1 MWWIKDPDRLKRE
14 VSAVDALRENE
25 PWLSAATPRLTEK
38 LELAFDFDLLVN
50 EETLAFTLRYPAFFP
65 ETPPLVIPRDGGQLS
80 NHQYGNGGELC
91 LEYRPDNWELQ
102 ITGARLIESAYRLL
116 STEMSPGEE
125 RAIVASEHSVSLG
138 QQLRGWAFRFLL
150 TREIMKYI
158 ADLPIDACSGAIIT
172 DMLVPP
178 KNFTAY
184 IKTLGSSDD
193 PDWQEI
199 TIPDRGD
206 TGVQGVLIRIAS
218 LADFPLSPEQA
229 TLDQL
234 IASAREVDAA
244 PTNTDTDRYRFTVVA
259 DAHSATMFYSYF
271 KEGRWGVFPYRSVHL
286 TDDAEQ
292 RLPETYHVL
301 ANKKVGIVGCGAL
314 GSKIAASLARSGIR
328 AFVLVDDDIFKPGN
342 LVRHDLDVGSLG
354 AHKAEALAARLKAIT
369 AGITVS
375 ARRVL
380 LGGQESS
387 GGTASV
393 LDELSTC
400 DLLIDATADPQAF
413 NFVASVAR
421 NRLRPMV
428 WAEVYAGGIGGFVAR
443 LRPGIE
449 PPPHSARRQYLAW
462 CRDRGVPW
470 HGLDQ
475 DYGAQGIA
483 AETLIADDSNVAVI
497 AGHATRMAV
506 DVLVHPDD
514 TAFPHPAY
522 VIGLA
527 KQWIFSEPFDTRPI
541 DFAPDGDWAPQMSP
555 ERTEEAIL
563 FMSSLLESGKDE
575 DRTGG

>member
-1 MWWIKDPDRLKRE
+1 
-14 VSAVDALRENE
+14 
-25 PWLSAATPRLTEK
+25 
-38 LELAFDFDLLVN
+38 
-50 EETLAFTLRYPAFFP
+50 
-65 ETPPLVIPRDGGQLS
+65 
-80 NHQYGNGGELC
+80 
-91 LEYRPDNWELQ
+91 
-102 ITGARLIESAYRLL
+102 
-116 STEMSPGEE
+116 MSPGEE

-150 TREIMKYI
+150 TRKVMKYI
-158 ADLPIDACSGAIIT
+158 ADLPIDASFDAIIT

-184 IKTLGSSDD
+184 IKTLGPTDD
-193 PDWQEI
+193 PDWQDT
-199 TIPDRGD
+199 TIPERGD
-206 TGVQGVLIRIAS
+206 TGVHGVLIRIAS
-218 LADFPLSPEQA
+218 LADFPFAPEQA

-234 IASAREVDAA
+234 IASARGVDAA
-244 PTNTDTDRYRFTVVA
+244 PTNTDTDKCRFTVVA

-301 ANKKVGIVGCGAL
+301 GNKKVGIVGCGAL
-314 GSKIAASLARSGIR
+314 GSKIAASLARSGVR
-328 AFVLVDDDIFKPGN
+328 GFVLVDDDIFKPGN

-400 DLLIDATADPQAF
+400 DLLIDATAHAQAF

-421 NRLRPMV
+421 NGLRPMV

-449 PPPHSARRQYLAW
+449 APPHSARRQYLGW

-483 AETLIADDSNVAVI
+483 AETLIADDSDVAVI

-506 DVLVHPDD
+506 DILVHPDD

-563 FMSSLLESGKDE
+563 FMSSLLDSGKDE
-575 DRTGG
+575 DRTGD

>member
-50 EETLAFTLRYPAFFP
+50 GETLPFTLRYPAFFP

-116 STEMSPGEE
+116 STEMSPSEE

>member
-1 MWWIKDPDRLKRE
+1 
-14 VSAVDALRENE
+14 
-25 PWLSAATPRLTEK
+25 
-38 LELAFDFDLLVN
+38 
-50 EETLAFTLRYPAFFP
+50 
-65 ETPPLVIPRDGGQLS
+65 
-80 NHQYGNGGELC
+80 
-91 LEYRPDNWELQ
+91 
-102 ITGARLIESAYRLL
+102 
-116 STEMSPGEE
+116 
-125 RAIVASEHSVSLG
+125 
-138 QQLRGWAFRFLL
+138 
-150 TREIMKYI
+150 
-158 ADLPIDACSGAIIT
+158 
-172 DMLVPP
+172 
-178 KNFTAY
+178 
-184 IKTLGSSDD
+184 
-193 PDWQEI
+193 
-199 TIPDRGD
+199 
-206 TGVQGVLIRIAS
+206 
-218 LADFPLSPEQA
+218 
-229 TLDQL
+229 
-234 IASAREVDAA
+234 
-244 PTNTDTDRYRFTVVA
+244 
-259 DAHSATMFYSYF
+259 
-271 KEGRWGVFPYRSVHL
+271 VHL

-563 FMSSLLESGKDE
+563 FMSSLLESGRDE

>member
-65 ETPPLVIPRDGGQLS
+65 ETPPLVIPRDGRQLS
-80 NHQYGNGGELC
+80 NHQYGTGGELC
-91 LEYRPDNWELQ
+91 LEYRPDNWEPH
-102 ITGARLIESAYRLL
+102 ITGARLIESAHRLL

-483 AETLIADDSNVAVI
+483 AETLIADDSDVAVI

-506 DVLVHPDD
+506 DALVHADD
-514 TAFPHPAY
+514 SAFPHPAY